1 MRVSIYVYL
10 LKDGKLLISSCED
23 KDACSFLYQEIVK
36 NNPIVDIYATVGHHF
51 HGWEFESYVLK
62 YMQKMGIDNVR
73 GGRFNKLVLSEST
86 KNEIFDSIKYF
97 VDGQEEEEARVQK
110 YYTYKSSLLSPD
122 VYRENINK
130 YNTIE
135 EKRKKYEIDRNITY
149 ELNWLLKIIENNN
162 TYFFDIIT
170 KYDSLMKNL
179 AKVYNQY
186 LNVVENAE
194 NHIIQIHNSY
204 DNCVKCNLFFEKPY
218 VFFDQYVIENE
229 RLKKS
234 KILNLKKHL
243 ECVVKI
249 FELAIYNL
257 INREDELIF
266 ELNQIDLKEN
276 IDKLYLCEQ
285 QNIKYNN

>member
-36 NNPIVDIYATVGHHF
+36 NNPIVDIYATVGHDIS
-51 HGWEFESYVLK
+51 GWEFESYVLK

-86 KNEIFDSIKYF
+86 KNEISDSIKYF

-162 TYFFDIIT
+162 THFFDIIT
-170 KYDSLMKNL
+170 KYDNLMKNL

-194 NHIIQIHNSY
+194 NHIIEIHNTY

>member
-36 NNPIVDIYATVGHHF
+36 NNPIVDIYATVGHHIP
-51 HGWEFESYVLK
+51 GWEFESYVLK

-86 KNEIFDSIKYF
+86 KNEISDSIKYF

-162 TYFFDIIT
+162 THFFDIIT
-170 KYDSLMKNL
+170 KYDNLMKNL

-229 RLKKS
+229 RLKTS
-234 KILNLKKHL
+234 KTLNLKKHL